1 MQRRNPLHFAI
12 FNRHIE
18 VIRCL
23 LSKGTN
29 AEIIDDVSYIFLKK
43 NPYFKLIIS
52 FRNLLYWQLSCLLML
67 K

>member
-12 FNRHIE
+12 FKRHIE

-29 AEIIDDVSYIFLKK
+29 AEIIDDVSCI
-43 NPYFKLIIS
+43 YFKKCI
-52 FRNLLYWQLSCLLML
+52 FQTNH
-67 K
+67 